1 MTLTRFL
8 LTLLWLIKA
17 VLDLSV
23 VYVPHVIGQW
33 FKGASGVAV
42 LTACHQGVYGKAHSV
57 VLRHPVVLRHRTYLL
72 TTALQHLADSVAKR
86 LRGNREVLTPGHWFL
101 QGLGNTVSANVGR
114 LVKTT

>member
-42 LTACHQGVYGKAHSV
+42 LTA
-57 VLRHPVVLRHRTYLL
+57 
-72 TTALQHLADSVAKR
+72 
-86 LRGNREVLTPGHWFL
+86 
-101 QGLGNTVSANVGR
+101 
-114 LVKTT
+114 